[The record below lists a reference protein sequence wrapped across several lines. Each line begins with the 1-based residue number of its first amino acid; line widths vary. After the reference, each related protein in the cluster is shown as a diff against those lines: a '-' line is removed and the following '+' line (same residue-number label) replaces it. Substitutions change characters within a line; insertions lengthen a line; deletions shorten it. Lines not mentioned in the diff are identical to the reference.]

1 MPHAITEEE
10 FRKLQEIVKVT
21 DIQPMSVAGEV
32 HVALFV
38 SMSSGFAITSSG
50 NWPAAKLIV
59 NDAVVGEISFVS
71 PISGPQQRNEYF
83 YLNHQLHPGM
93 NKVRVEY
100 QLWGRRDHNS
110 IGLHVLA
117 TVDGQPYA
125 GSPLSPTAPIV
136 FPSLPFRGEVN
147 LDLDWQPSVQVTETE
162 QQKQTS

>member
-1 MPHAITEEE
+1 MLHAITEEE
-10 FRKLQEIVKVT
+10 FRKLQDVVKVT
-21 DIQPMSVAGEV
+21 DIQPMSVTGEV

-59 NDAVVGEISFVS
+59 NDAAVGEISFVS

-83 YLNHQLHPGM
+83 YLNPKLQTGM

-100 QLWGRRDHNS
+100 KLWGRRDHNS

-125 GSPLSPTAPIV
+125 GTPLSPTAPV
-136 FPSLPFRGEVN
+136 VWPSLPFLGEVN
-147 LDLDWQPSVQVTETE
+147 LDLDWRPSVQAETE